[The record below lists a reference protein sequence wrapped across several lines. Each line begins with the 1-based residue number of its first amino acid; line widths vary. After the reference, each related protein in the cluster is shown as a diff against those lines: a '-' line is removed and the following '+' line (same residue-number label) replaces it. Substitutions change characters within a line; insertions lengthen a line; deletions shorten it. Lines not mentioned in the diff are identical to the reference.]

1 MFRDLPIDDTVKHTQ
16 FLASA
21 RKHILMI
28 SSHGIHQWE
37 AIPGLPDTGGQNVFI
52 NQFSAALVDV
62 GFKVTIANRG
72 GYKHPHTGDL
82 HTGLRYRDDH
92 ERILYLEDE
101 DPVFIRKEEMKSH
114 LPILTKFLREFLES
128 EGTAITL
135 MISHYWDA
143 GRIGMLLNKEL
154 PRPIPHIWVPHSLG
168 SLKKKNVSPAEAKRL
183 HLDERIDL
191 ERALIQEVNG
201 VAATSVAI
209 RLALQ
214 GDYGYVT
221 SLLLPPCVEKE
232 RFHPRE
238 VGAEDSI
245 WRFLAEHSGATPERI
260 RNAKI
265 ITEISRTDR
274 TKQKNILLHAFAA
287 VHRKDPNTFL
297 VLTIDDSERELS
309 AELHGLIRSLGL
321 LGSVAT
327 LGSVADKLPFI
338 YAVTSIYCTPSLLED
353 FGISVQEAAASGVP
367 AVASSQVPYAVEYLL
382 TNAVDENP
390 SPGDPEK
397 LIRTGAGAIVVD
409 PDDLPGLTH
418 ALQTLLSDETLRKKM
433 GDRALRITIPYFTW
447 NRMVRLF
454 FDRFGMALDA

>member
-1 MFRDLPIDDTVKHTQ
+1 MFRDLPIDDSAKHGR
-16 FLASA
+16 FLASP

-37 AIPGLPDTGGQNVFI
+37 VIPGLPDTGGQNVFI

-101 DPVFIRKEEMKSH
+101 DPVFVRKEEMRSH
-114 LPILTKFLREFLES
+114 LPTLTNFLRGFLES
-128 EGTAITL
+128 EGAAITL
-135 MISHYWDA
+135 MITHYWDA
-143 GRIGMLLNKEL
+143 GRIGMLLNKDL
-154 PRPIPHIWVPHSLG
+154 PHPIPHVWVPHSLG
-168 SLKKKNVSPAEAKRL
+168 SLKKKSISPAEAHRL

-191 ERALIQEVNG
+191 ERALIREVNG

-209 RLALQ
+209 RSALQ
-214 GDYGYVT
+214 NDYGYVT
-221 SLLLPPCVEKE
+221 SLILPPCVEKE

-238 VGAEDSI
+238 VGPDNSI
-245 WRFLAEHSGATPERI
+245 WDFLSTHSGAPPEKI
-260 RNAKI
+260 RAAKI
-265 ITEISRTDR
+265 VTEISRTDR

-287 VHRKDPNTFL
+287 VHRAIPNTFL
-297 VLTIDDSERELS
+297 ILTIDDSEPELS
-309 AELHGLIRSLGL
+309 AELHGLMKSLGL
-321 LGSVAT
+321 TGAVAT
-327 LGSVADKLPFI
+327 LGSVAERLPLI
-338 YAVTSIYCTPSLLED
+338 YAVTSVYCTPSLLED
-353 FGISVQEAAASGVP
+353 FGISVQEAAATGVP

-390 SPGDPEK
+390 SPGNPEK
-397 LIRTGAGAIVVD
+397 LICTGAGAIVVD
-409 PDDLPGLTH
+409 PDDLPGFTL
-418 ALQTLLSDETLRKKM
+418 ALQTLLTDEPLRKKM

-454 FDRFGMALDA
+454 FDRFGMPLE